1 MRHVT
6 SKRPA
11 KTGETIQDI
20 WKKISGDTA
29 HLQHS
34 NLLDLT
40 TIVAEK
46 VAPGEDGFEFTIMS
60 EDGTYTFKCII
71 TLCEDDGLELILTSY
86 LQDVPDEGEAALYAD
101 AFIAFFASL

>member
-6 SKRPA
+6 NKRPA

-29 HLQHS
+29 RLEHS

-40 TIVAEK
+40 TIVAGNII
-46 VAPGEDGFEFTIMS
+46 PGEDGFEFTIMS

-71 TLCEDDGLELILTSY
+71 TICEDDGLKLILTSY
-86 LQDVPDEGEAALYAD
+86 LQDISDEGEAARYAD